1 MSSLEDIKN
10 RDRTIEE
17 LRSFI
22 KKVMIEP
29 GIIEQSLAI
38 TRELINSE
46 NADRIIAEKISAST
60 NVKIPAEHSY
70 ADRLFLELLKET
82 VRDEK
87 ALY

>member
-46 NADRIIAEKISAST
+46 NAHT
-60 NVKIPAEHSY
+60 
-70 ADRLFLELLKET
+70 FLI
-82 VRDEK
+82 
-87 ALY
+87 LYIRKCL